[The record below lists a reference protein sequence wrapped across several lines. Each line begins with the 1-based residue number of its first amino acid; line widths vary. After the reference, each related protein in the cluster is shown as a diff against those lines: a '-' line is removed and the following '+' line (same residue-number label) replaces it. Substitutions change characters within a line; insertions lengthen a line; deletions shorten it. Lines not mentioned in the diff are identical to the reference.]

1 MLLRSSPRYSWEQW
15 DGETTGQS
23 LVDANEM
30 QLAGPFLNQEMSA
43 SERNIAF
50 MVFGPVIKNYST
62 IENGKSV
69 ERKAVITKPVAV
81 LY

>member
-1 MLLRSSPRYSWEQW
+1 MLLRSSPKYSWEQW
-15 DGETTGQS
+15 DSETTRQL
-23 LVDANEM
+23 LVDANAM

-43 SERNIAF
+43 SERNVAF
-50 MVFGPVIKNYST
+50 TVFGPVMKNYST

-69 ERKAVITKPVAV
+69 ERKVVITKPVAV